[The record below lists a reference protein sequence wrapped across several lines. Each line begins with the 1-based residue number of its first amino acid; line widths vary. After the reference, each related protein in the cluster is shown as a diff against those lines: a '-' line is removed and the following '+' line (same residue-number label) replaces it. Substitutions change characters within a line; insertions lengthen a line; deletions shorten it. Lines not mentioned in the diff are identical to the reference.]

1 MLILNIHG
9 FLGEADNKNYKALC
23 KMMPAKNIISPQ
35 LDYMGTSP
43 EKILEKL
50 SSMVSS
56 QDFIFVGQSL
66 GGWFADNL
74 SRKFKRPCILTNP
87 CYFPHHLKLIKESGI
102 SFSFLDEYEKLTP
115 SSKNQLAYTLCS
127 ESDELLAGN
136 YDNCSKLSGL
146 TVKVQGSHSTIENIG
161 QHLADALEKIN
172 ENPSR

>member
-66 GGWFADNL
+66 GGWFA
-74 SRKFKRPCILTNP
+74 
-87 CYFPHHLKLIKESGI
+87 
-102 SFSFLDEYEKLTP
+102 
-115 SSKNQLAYTLCS
+115 
-127 ESDELLAGN
+127 
-136 YDNCSKLSGL
+136 
-146 TVKVQGSHSTIENIG
+146 
-161 QHLADALEKIN
+161 
-172 ENPSR
+172 